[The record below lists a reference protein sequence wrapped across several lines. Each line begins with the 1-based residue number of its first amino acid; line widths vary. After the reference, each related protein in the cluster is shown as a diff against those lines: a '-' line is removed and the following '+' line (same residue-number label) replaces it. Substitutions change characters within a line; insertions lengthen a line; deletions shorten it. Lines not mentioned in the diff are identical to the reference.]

1 VRFRITRH
9 SGFTPPDD
17 ALDLLLARLGP
28 HRDGASFAKV
38 GAEIWATVEADAPVS
53 MTHDERADIGRRAVL
68 NIMREACEGA
78 PGLNSDWFAV
88 GSER

>member
-9 SGFTPPDD
+9 SGYSPPDD
-17 ALDLLLARLGP
+17 ALDQLLARLGP
-28 HRDGASFAKV
+28 RRDGATFAKV
-38 GAEIWATVEADAPVS
+38 GAEIWATVDADAPVS
-53 MTHDERADIGRRAVL
+53 MTHDERVDIGRRAVL
-68 NIMREACEGA
+68 DIMLEACEGT